1 MLAYVDDLNL
11 QLHSRETWLKE
22 ALQVKVGEEAYKFVK
37 PRPKMSDIKNGIKI
51 TEATL
56 PVYGLWQTEKYV
68 PPTAENVSIRIYF
81 TAL

>member
-1 MLAYVDDLNL
+1 MSAYVDDLNF

-68 PPTAENVSIRIYF
+68 PPTAENVSIRIYL